1 MLAALTGVRSMPR
14 LFLAAAALLL
24 AAPAFA
30 ATTATATATLDP
42 SLQAQDPCRAE
53 VSKFEQA
60 IGFIRQSQGN
70 QAASELKEKLL
81 PAKLENEILFRDG
94 YCGLAKY
101 IRDRKLNR

>member
-1 MLAALTGVRSMPR
+1 MQFLLPLLTAVP
-14 LFLAAAALLL
+14 LAAATALAL
-24 AAPAFA
+24 AN
-30 ATTATATATLDP
+30 TTVNADLSVQT
-42 SLQAQDPCRAE
+42 QDPCRLE

-81 PAKLENEILFRDG
+81 PAKLENEILFREG

-101 IRDRKLNR
+101 IREKKLNR